1 MKVPL
6 VTAAEMRAIEEQA
19 VELGAT
25 WHGLMDTAGE
35 KLAAAVLDWLGSDT
49 QQRVLILVGPG
60 NNGGDGLV
68 AARHLSRHGWEV
80 RCLLWRRSPDGD
92 ERLRAPLAE
101 QRVLVIDL
109 PPIGWQKAV
118 RDAVQWSSVILDGL
132 LGTGLKRDI
141 EGDLAELVRT
151 VAASGKLVVAI
162 DIPSGVDSDTGAIRG
177 VALPAG
183 MTVTFGYSKDGHYLH
198 PGKDLR
204 GDIRVEDIGVDAIKT
219 VRGGELLTDESVRA
233 LLPARP
239 DDGNKG
245 TFGKVFVVAG
255 SVNYIGAPALAVQ
268 GAMRVGA
275 GLVTLGCPG
284 DLLAILATK
293 LTECTFMPLASDMGS
308 IAAHA
313 IDKLFEELK
322 GYNVLLVGCGLGQ
335 DKGTVSFIKSLFAKP
350 ASPTHGT
357 ARPIGFA
364 ARAQA
369 EEKQEAGEMHL
380 PALVIDGDA
389 LNILAEWKE
398 WQGQVPANSVFTPH
412 PGEMARLVDATVE
425 EVQAD
430 RVNVAKMAA
439 TEWRQVIVL
448 KGAGTV
454 IAAPDGRI
462 FVSPFSNPALA
473 TAGSGDVLAGALAG
487 LIAQGLDPVAAA
499 CTGVYL
505 HGLAGE
511 LLRQEYGVAG
521 GLSGDLPI
529 LLARAQHGLRSSR

>member
-1 MKVPL
+1 MGVPL
-6 VTAAEMRAIEEQA
+6 VTAAEMRAMEEQA
-19 VELGAT
+19 VKQGET

-35 KLAAAVLDWLGSDT
+35 KLAAAVLDWLGPDT
-49 QQRVLILVGPG
+49 QQRVMVLVGPG

-80 RCLLWRRSPDGD
+80 RCLLWRRTPGGD
-92 ERLRAPLAE
+92 ERLRAPLVE
-101 QRVLVIDL
+101 LKVPVIDL
-109 PPIGWQKAV
+109 PPTAWQKLV
-118 RDAVQWSSVILDGL
+118 DDAVQWSSVILDGL

-141 EGDLAELVRT
+141 EGDLAELVSM
-151 VAASGKLVVAI
+151 VATSGKPVVAI

-177 VALPAG
+177 VALPAN
-183 MTVTFGYSKDGHYLH
+183 MTVTFGYSKYGHYLH

-204 GDIRVEDIGVDAIKT
+204 GDIRVEDIKVDAIKT
-219 VRGGELLTDESVRA
+219 VRGGELLTDALVRA

-245 TFGKVFVVAG
+245 TFGKAFVVAG

-293 LTECTFMPLASDMGS
+293 LTECTFMPLPSDMGS

-335 DKGTVSFIKSLFAKP
+335 DKGTISFVKSLFSKP
-350 ASPTHGT
+350 AAPTHGT
-357 ARPIGFA
+357 ERPIGFA
-364 ARAQA
+364 ARARA
-369 EEKQEAGEMHL
+369 EEKHEAEDLHL

-389 LNILAEWKE
+389 LNILAQWKE

-412 PGEMARLVDATVE
+412 PGEMARLVDATVD

-430 RVNVAKMAA
+430 RVNVAKKAA
-439 TEWRQVIVL
+439 TEWKQVVVL

-473 TAGSGDVLAGALAG
+473 TAGSGDVLAGAIAG
-487 LIAQGLDPVAAA
+487 LIAQGLEPVAAA

-511 LLRQEYGVAG
+511 LLRNEYGVAG
-521 GLSGDLPI
+521 GISGDLPI

>member
-1 MKVPL
+1 MSVPL

-19 VELGAT
+19 IERGAT
-25 WHGLMDTAGE
+25 WHGLMDTADE
-35 KLAAAVLDWLGSDT
+35 KLAAAVLDWMGPET
-49 QQRVLILVGPG
+49 EQRVLVLVGPG

-80 RCLLWRRSPDGD
+80 RCLLWKRSPEGD
-92 ERLRAPLAE
+92 ERLRVPLA
-101 QRVLVIDL
+101 QQKAPMIDL
-109 PPIGWQKAV
+109 VPTSWQKEV
-118 RDAVQWSSVILDGL
+118 GDAVQWSSMILDGL
-132 LGTGLKRDI
+132 FGTGLKRDI
-141 EGDLAELVRT
+141 EGELAELMRT
-151 VAASGKLVVAI
+151 VAAPGKQVVAI

-183 MTVTFGYSKDGHYLH
+183 MTVTFGYSKYGHYLH

-204 GDIRVEDIGVDAIKT
+204 GDIRVEDIGVYANKM
-219 VRGGELLTDESVRA
+219 VKGGELLSDNSVRA

-245 TFGKVFVVAG
+245 TFGKAFVVAG

-293 LTECTFMPLASDMGS
+293 LTECTFMPLPSDMGS

-335 DKGTVSFIKSLFAKP
+335 DKGTVSFLKSLFAKP
-350 ASPTHGT
+350 ASPAHDT

-364 ARAQA
+364 ARAQT
-369 EEKQEAGEMHL
+369 QETHEAVETHL

-398 WQGQVPANSVFTPH
+398 WQGHVPANSVFTPH
-412 PGEMARLVDATVE
+412 PGEMARLLDATVE
-425 EVQAD
+425 EVQTD
-430 RVNVAKMAA
+430 RVNVAKKAA
-439 TEWRQVIVL
+439 AEWKQVVVL

-473 TAGSGDVLAGALAG
+473 TAGSGDVLAGAIAG
-487 LIAQGLDPVAAA
+487 LIAQGLDPVDAA
-499 CTGVYL
+499 CAGVYL

-521 GLSGDLPI
+521 GISGDLPI

>member
-1 MKVPL
+1 MRVPL
-6 VTAAEMRAIEEQA
+6 VTAAEMHAIEEQA
-19 VELGAT
+19 VDRGAT
-25 WHGLMDTAGE
+25 WHGLMDTAGK
-35 KLAAAVLDWLGSDT
+35 KLAAAVIGRLGPQT
-49 QQRVLILVGPG
+49 EQRVLVLVGPG

-80 RCLLWRRSPDGD
+80 RCLLWERLLAGD
-92 ERLRAPLAE
+92 ERLRVPLA
-101 QRVLVIDL
+101 QQKVPVIDL
-109 PPIGWQKAV
+109 VPTGPQTTV

-141 EGDLAELVRT
+141 EGALAALVRT
-151 VAASGKLVVAI
+151 VAASGKQVIAI

-177 VALPAG
+177 VALPAN
-183 MTVTFGYSKDGHYLH
+183 MTVTFGYSKYGQYLH
-198 PGKDLR
+198 PGKVLR

-219 VRGGELLTDESVRA
+219 VKGGELLTDESVRA

-245 TFGKVFVVAG
+245 TFGKAFVVAG

-293 LTECTFMPLASDMGS
+293 LTECTFMPLPSDMGS

-335 DKGTVSFIKSLFAKP
+335 DKGTVAFLKSLFAKP
-350 ASPTHGT
+350 ATPTHGT
-357 ARPIGFA
+357 PRPIGFA
-364 ARAQA
+364 ARAQT
-369 EEKQEAGEMHL
+369 EEKHDAAATHL

-389 LNILAEWKE
+389 LNILAQWKE
-398 WQGQVPANSVFTPH
+398 WHAHVPTNSVFTPH
-412 PGEMARLVDATVE
+412 PGEMARLLDSTVE
-425 EVQAD
+425 AVQAD
-430 RVNVAKMAA
+430 RVNVAKDAA
-439 TEWRQVIVL
+439 AEWKQVVVL

-473 TAGSGDVLAGALAG
+473 TAGSGDVLAGAIAG
-487 LIAQGLDPVAAA
+487 LVAQGLDAVDAA
-499 CTGVYL
+499 CAGVYL

-511 LLRQEYGVAG
+511 LLRMEYGVAG
-521 GLSGDLPI
+521 GISGDLPI
-529 LLARAQHGLRSSR
+529 LLARAQYSLRNAR